1 MSLTAKLLLL
11 CLLAMCMLLGTLVLV
26 VARGERKSLALRLW
40 GWGLVVYGLGMLTI
54 ISVKW
59 LPQDFTQVMGNSLI
73 SLSAL
78 LTASGVFMHVP
89 QRPSLRLTAEGLG
102 VTIVILL
109 LNHLFG
115 GGLLAL
121 DIGAPTI
128 YASLLYIAVAWQL
141 MRHPPAA
148 AVAASRF
155 LVATVVLTLFVWNL
169 RLTLIW
175 ISLAHSPDPERTYF
189 WQACFA
195 VFQMLLI
202 VSSTLGLRWVE
213 TRLMEDDLRR
223 SAYTDLLTG
232 LPNRRAML
240 LRFSQEA
247 SRAGRRHQ
255 KFGVALFDIDH
266 FKQINDTCGHYVGDA
281 VLKHIGAALTAAKRA
296 EDTLGR
302 IGGEEFLV
310 LLPQHEREQSIA
322 AAERL
327 RLAVAAAQA
336 HQDAQVPAATVSGG
350 VAIYPDD
357 GEDWD
362 RLFMAADRRMYR
374 AKRAGRN
381 RVEGLDE

>member
-11 CLLAMCMLLGTLVLV
+11 CLLTMCMLLGSLVLV

-40 GWGLVVYGLGMLTI
+40 GWGLLVYGLGMLTI

-78 LTASGVFMHVP
+78 LTSLGVFMHVP
-89 QRPSLRLTAEGLG
+89 RRPDLKWTAGGLC
-102 VTIVILL
+102 VTVAVLL
-109 LNHLFG
+109 LNHVFG
-115 GGLLAL
+115 GGLAL

-128 YASLLYIAVAWQL
+128 YASLLYLIVAWGL
-141 MRHPPAA
+141 IRHPPAA

-155 LVATVVLTLFVWNL
+155 LVATVLLTLFVWNL

-175 ISLAHSPDPERTYF
+175 ISLGHTPDPDNVYF

-202 VSSTLGLRWVE
+202 VSSTLGLMWVE

-240 LRFSQEA
+240 VRFSEEA
-247 SRAGRRHQ
+247 ARAQRQKH
-255 KFGVALFDIDH
+255 KFGVVLFDIDH

-281 VLKHIGAALTAAKRA
+281 VLKHMAETLTGAKRA

-310 LLPQHEREQSIA
+310 LLPHHERERSIA

-327 RLAVAAAQA
+327 RQAVEAAQP
-336 HQDAQVPAATVSGG
+336 HQDVQVPAATISGG

-362 RLFMAADRRMYR
+362 RLFMSADRRMYR

>member
-1 MSLTAKLLLL
+1 MSLAAKLMLL
-11 CLLAMCMLLGTLVLV
+11 CLLTMCLLLGALVLAL
-26 VARGERKSLALRLW
+26 ARGERRSQALRLW
-40 GWGLVVYGLGMLTI
+40 GWGLVVYGLGMLAV
-54 ISVKW
+54 ISVVF
-59 LPQDFTQVMGNSLI
+59 LPWHFAQIAGNSLI

-89 QRPSLRLTAEGLG
+89 RRPSLKLTVSGLG
-102 VTIVILL
+102 ITVAILV

-115 GGLLAL
+115 GHLVI
-121 DIGAPTI
+121 DIAAPTV
-128 YASLLYIAVAWQL
+128 YATLLYIAVSWGL
-141 MRHPPAA
+141 IRYPPPA
-148 AVAASRF
+148 AVAAARF
-155 LVATVVLTLFVWNL
+155 MVATVVLTLLVWNL
-169 RLTLIW
+169 RLALIW
-175 ISLAHSPDPERTYF
+175 VSLAHSPDPDRTFF

-195 VFQMLLI
+195 VIQMLLI
-202 VSSTLGLRWVE
+202 VSSTLGLLWVE

-240 LRFSQEA
+240 VRFGEEA
-247 SRAGRRHQ
+247 ARATRERQ

-266 FKQINDTCGHYVGDA
+266 FKQINDTCGHYIGDA
-281 VLKHIGAALTAAKRA
+281 VLKHIAAALSGAKRA
-296 EDTLGR
+296 EDSLGR

-310 LLPQHEREQSIA
+310 LLPHHERERSMA

-327 RLAVAAAQA
+327 RQAVEASQP
-336 HQDAQVPAATVSGG
+336 HQEVQVPAATVSGG

-374 AKRAGRN
+374 AKRTGRN

>member
-1 MSLTAKLLLL
+1 VSLTAKLLLL
-11 CLLAMCMLLGTLVLV
+11 CLLTMCLLLGTLVLV

-40 GWGLVVYGLGMLTI
+40 GWGLIVYGLGMLTI
-54 ISVKW
+54 ISVVF
-59 LPQDFTQVMGNSLI
+59 LPQPFTQVMGNSLI

-78 LTASGVFMHVP
+78 LTSLGVFRHVP
-89 QRPSLRLTAEGLG
+89 KRPELKLTAGGLG
-102 VTIVILL
+102 ATVAILV
-109 LNHLFG
+109 LNHLLG
-115 GGLLAL
+115 GGLAL

-128 YASLLYIAVAWQL
+128 YASLLYVGVAWQL
-141 MRHPPAA
+141 TRHPPLA

-155 LVATVVLTLFVWNL
+155 LVATVLFTLFVWNL
-169 RLTLIW
+169 RLALIW
-175 ISLAHSPDPERTYF
+175 MSLGHTPDPDRVYF

-202 VSSTLGLRWVE
+202 VSSTLGLMWVE

-240 LRFSQEA
+240 VRFGEEA
-247 SRAGRRHQ
+247 ARAKRERQ
-255 KFGVALFDIDH
+255 RFGVVLFDIDH

-281 VLKHIGAALTAAKRA
+281 VLKHMAEAFTGAKRA
-296 EDTLGR
+296 EDALGR

-310 LLPQHEREQSIA
+310 LLPHHEREKSIA

-327 RLAVAAAQA
+327 RQAVEAAQP
-336 HQDAQVPAATVSGG
+336 HQDVPVPAATVSGG

-381 RVEGLDE
+381 KVAGLDE

>member
-11 CLLAMCMLLGTLVLV
+11 CLLTMCLLLGTLVLV

-40 GWGLVVYGLGMLTI
+40 GWGLIVYGLGMLTI
-54 ISVKW
+54 ISVVF
-59 LPQDFTQVMGNSLI
+59 LPQPFTQVMGNGLI
-73 SLSAL
+73 SLAAL
-78 LTASGVFMHVP
+78 LTASGVFRHVP
-89 QRPSLRLTAEGLG
+89 ERPSLKLMAGGLAA
-102 VTIVILL
+102 VMAILV
-109 LNHLFG
+109 LNHALG
-115 GGLLAL
+115 GGLAL

-128 YASLLYIAVAWQL
+128 YSSLLYIGVAWQL
-141 MRHPPAA
+141 TRHPPAA

-175 ISLAHSPDPERTYF
+175 ISLGHTPDPDRVYF

-202 VSSTLGLRWVE
+202 VSSTLGLMWVE

-240 LRFSQEA
+240 VRFGEEA
-247 SRAGRRHQ
+247 ARAKRERQ
-255 KFGVALFDIDH
+255 RFGVVLFDIDH

-281 VLKHIGAALTAAKRA
+281 VLKHMAEAFTGAKRA
-296 EDTLGR
+296 EDSLGR

-310 LLPQHEREQSIA
+310 LLPHHEREKSIA

-327 RLAVAAAQA
+327 RLAVEASQP
-336 HQDAQVPAATVSGG
+336 HQEVPVPAATVSGG

-381 RVEGLDE
+381 RIEGLDE

>member
-1 MSLTAKLLLL
+1 MLL
-11 CLLAMCMLLGTLVLV
+11 CLLAMCLLLGTLVLV
-26 VARGERKSLALRLW
+26 VARGERHSRALTLW

-54 ISVKW
+54 ISVVW
-59 LPQDFTQVMGNSLI
+59 LPQDFTQIVGNSLI

-78 LTASGVFMHVP
+78 LTALGVFMHVP
-89 QRPSLRLTAEGLG
+89 QRPSLKF
-102 VTIVILL
+102 I
-109 LNHLFG
+109 G
-115 GGLLAL
+115 GGLAL
-121 DIGAPTI
+121 TIAILCLNHVFGGRLVVDIAAPTL
-128 YASLLYIAVAWQL
+128 YATLLYIAVSWQL
-141 MRHPPAA
+141 IRHPPPAAMAA
-148 AVAASRF
+148 ARF
-155 LVATVVLTLFVWNL
+155 MVATALLTLLVWNV

-175 ISLAHSPDPERTYF
+175 ISLAHSPDPERTFF

-195 VFQMLLI
+195 VVQMLLI
-202 VSSTLGLRWVE
+202 VSSTLGLMWVE

-223 SAYTDLLTG
+223 SAYTDMLTG

-240 LRFSQEA
+240 LRFGQEA
-247 SRAGRRHQ
+247 ARASRRKL
-255 KFGVALFDIDH
+255 KFGIAVFDIDN

-281 VLKHIGAALTAAKRA
+281 VLKHMAEALSAAKRT
-296 EDTLGR
+296 EDALGR

-310 LLPQHEREQSIA
+310 LLPQHEREHSIA

-327 RLAVAAAQA
+327 RRAVEAAQP
-336 HQDAQVPAATVSGG
+336 HQDVQVPAATVSGG

-362 RLFMAADRRMYR
+362 RLFMAADRRLYR

>member
-1 MSLTAKLLLL
+1 MLSLTAKLLLL
-11 CLLAMCMLLGTLVLV
+11 CLLTMCLLLGTLVLV

-40 GWGLVVYGLGMLTI
+40 GWGLVVYGLGMLVI
-54 ISVKW
+54 ISVRW
-59 LPQDFTQVMGNSLI
+59 LPQDFTQVMGNGLI

-78 LTASGVFMHVP
+78 LTASAVFRHVP
-89 QRPSLRLTAEGLG
+89 ERPGLKLTAGG
-102 VTIVILL
+102 FGATVTILV
-109 LNHLFG
+109 LNHVFSG
-115 GGLLAL
+115 GLAL

-128 YASLLYIAVAWQL
+128 YASLLYIGVAWQL
-141 MRHPPAA
+141 IRHPPAA

-155 LVATVVLTLFVWNL
+155 LVATVLLTLFVWNL

-175 ISLAHSPDPERTYF
+175 ISLGHTPDPDNVYF

-202 VSSTLGLRWVE
+202 VSSTLGLMWVE

-240 LRFSQEA
+240 VRFGEEA
-247 SRAGRRHQ
+247 ARAARERQ

-281 VLKHIGAALTAAKRA
+281 VLKHIAEALTGAKRA
-296 EDTLGR
+296 EDSLGR

-310 LLPQHEREQSIA
+310 LLPHHERERSVA

-327 RLAVAAAQA
+327 RRAVEASQA
-336 HQDAQVPAATVSGG
+336 HQDVQVPAATVSGG

-357 GEDWD
+357 GVDWD

>member
-1 MSLTAKLLLL
+1 MSLTAKLMLL
-11 CLLAMCMLLGTLVLV
+11 CLLTMCMLLGVLVLA
-26 VARGERKSLALRLW
+26 VARGERRSLALRLW
-40 GWGLVVYGLGMLTI
+40 GWGLVTYAFGMLTV
-54 ISVKW
+54 ISVVF
-59 LPQDFTQVMGNSLI
+59 LPQPFTQVMGNSLI

-78 LTASGVFMHVP
+78 LTSHGVFMHVP
-89 QRPSLRLTAEGLG
+89 KRPSPKLTGGGLAL
-102 VTIVILL
+102 IVGILL

-115 GGLLAL
+115 GRLAI
-121 DIGAPTI
+121 DIAAPTL
-128 YASLLYIAVAWQL
+128 YATVLYIAVSWQL
-141 MRHPPAA
+141 FRHPPAA
-148 AVAASRF
+148 ARAASRF
-155 LVATVVLTLFVWNL
+155 LVATVVFTLLVWNL

-175 ISLAHSPDPERTYF
+175 ISLAHSPDPERTFF

-195 VFQMLLI
+195 VVQMLLI
-202 VSSTLGLRWVE
+202 VSSTLGLMWVE

-240 LRFSQEA
+240 VRFGEEA
-247 SRAGRRHQ
+247 ARAKRERQ
-255 KFGVALFDIDH
+255 RFGVVLFDIDH

-281 VLKHIGAALTAAKRA
+281 VLKHMAEAFTGAKRA
-296 EDTLGR
+296 EDALGR

-310 LLPQHEREQSIA
+310 LLPHHERERSIA

-327 RLAVAAAQA
+327 RQAVEAAQP
-336 HQDAQVPAATVSGG
+336 HQDVPVPTATVSGG

-381 RVEGLDE
+381 KIEGLDE

>member
-11 CLLAMCMLLGTLVLV
+11 CLLTMCMLLGALVLV

-40 GWGLVVYGLGMLTI
+40 GWGLLVYGLGMLTI
-54 ISVKW
+54 ISVVW
-59 LPQDFTQVMGNSLI
+59 LPQDFTQIVGNGLI

-78 LTASGVFMHVP
+78 LTSRGVFMHVP
-89 QRPSLRLTAEGLG
+89 DRPDLKWTAGGFG
-102 VTIVILL
+102 VTVAILV
-109 LNHLFG
+109 LNHVFG
-115 GGLLAL
+115 GGLAL

-128 YASLLYIAVAWQL
+128 YASLLYLVVAWQL
-141 MRHPPAA
+141 SRHPPAA
-148 AVAASRF
+148 AVAATRF

-202 VSSTLGLRWVE
+202 VSSTLGLMWVE
-213 TRLMEDDLRR
+213 TRLMEADLRR
-223 SAYTDLLTG
+223 SAYTDLLTS

-240 LRFSQEA
+240 VRFGEEA
-247 SRAGRRHQ
+247 ARAARQKQ
-255 KFGVALFDIDH
+255 KFGVVLFDIDH

-281 VLKHIGAALTAAKRA
+281 VLKHMAEALTGAKRA
-296 EDTLGR
+296 EDALGR

-310 LLPQHEREQSIA
+310 LLPHHERERSIA

-327 RLAVAAAQA
+327 RQAVEASQP
-336 HQDAQVPAATVSGG
+336 HQDVQVPAATISGG

>member
-1 MSLTAKLLLL
+1 MSLAAKLMLL
-11 CLLAMCMLLGTLVLV
+11 CLLAMCMLLGVLVLV
-26 VARGERKSLALRLW
+26 VARGERRSLALRLW
-40 GWGLVVYGLGMLTI
+40 GWGLVVYAFGMLTI
-54 ISVKW
+54 ISVAW
-59 LPQDFTQVMGNSLI
+59 LPQDFTQIVGNGLI

-78 LTASGVFMHVP
+78 LTSLGVFMHVP
-89 QRPSLRLTAEGLG
+89 QRPSLKLTASGLV
-102 VTIVILL
+102 VTIAILVI
-109 LNHLFG
+109 NHLFHG
-115 GGLLAL
+115 RL
-121 DIGAPTI
+121 DIDVAAPTL
-128 YASLLYIAVAWQL
+128 YATLLYIAVSWQL
-141 MRHPPAA
+141 IRHPPPA
-148 AVAASRF
+148 AVAAARF
-155 LVATVVLTLFVWNL
+155 LVATVVLTLVVWNI
-169 RLTLIW
+169 RLVLIW
-175 ISLAHSPDPERTYF
+175 LSFGHTTDPDRAYSL
-189 WQACFA
+189 QAWFA
-195 VFQMLLI
+195 VYQMLLI
-202 VSSTLGLRWVE
+202 VSSTLGLMWVE

-247 SRAGRRHQ
+247 ARAARRKQ
-255 KFGVALFDIDH
+255 KFGIAVFDIDH

-281 VLKHIGAALTAAKRA
+281 VLKHMAEALSTVKRT
-296 EDTLGR
+296 EDALGR

-327 RLAVAAAQA
+327 RRAVEAAQP
-336 HQDAQVPAATVSGG
+336 HQDVPVPAATVSGG

-362 RLFMAADRRMYR
+362 RLFMAADRRLYR